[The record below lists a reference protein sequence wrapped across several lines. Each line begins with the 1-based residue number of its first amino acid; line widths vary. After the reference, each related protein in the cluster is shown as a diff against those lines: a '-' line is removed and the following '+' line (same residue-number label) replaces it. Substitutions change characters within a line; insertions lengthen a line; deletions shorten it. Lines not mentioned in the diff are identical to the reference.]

1 MSERNVS
8 SWLLLFGLGVAW
20 AVVLVPDMIRRNVA
34 SRRSD
39 TIGQFARNLGSLQQ
53 SAPVGVGRSNLV
65 HFPNRLAEPM
75 AEPRP
80 LERVPQPVRS
90 AAPAERGQ
98 RRSPV
103 QQRRQDVL
111 TALVAAA
118 VLSFLGSISIGGALI
133 AVNAVIDV
141 AFVLYLGALLLVTR
155 REKLRSQ
162 VGVLY
167 QAPHQFSAAQFGR
180 PMPAYVERQRV
191 AR

>member
-1 MSERNVS
+1 MSS
-8 SWLLLFGLGVAW
+8 
-20 AVVLVPDMIRRNVA
+20 
-34 SRRSD
+34 
-39 TIGQFARNLGSLQQ
+39 
-53 SAPVGVGRSNLV
+53 
-65 HFPNRLAEPM
+65 
-75 AEPRP
+75 
-80 LERVPQPVRS
+80 
-90 AAPAERGQ
+90 APAERGQ